1 MDYCQIVSYL
11 ETESHPICKG
21 FYFLVPGTNLED
33 GLRSLK
39 NDVGVRNC
47 RPYALRNNSDID
59 IYMAHSHFNEHIRAD
74 SDVSENEDDDYDVYF
89 VYNSDNDDTASL
101 DQLSDGED
109 EVVDVRIETTLPKTK
124 KKHTKMFDD
133 NFLTRLF
140 NGIEREKY
148 IEKEVKGL
156 IEGVE
161 QLKRCVT
168 FYALAN
174 VLKLYY
180 EINEGK
186 RLVVRCSR
194 DNHGKSMCPYRLWES
209 WMQKE
214 RSFQVKT
221 LADEHTYSRTYEYD
235 SLITPKQLN
244 VLSGEMVSRLLE
256 LFLSY
261 EEDPNVKLII
271 MKGEGRAF
279 CAGGDVAAVVNDI
292 NNGNWKLS
300 ADFSSKQFR
309 LNYLMATYTKPQ
321 VSLLRGIVMG
331 GGAGASIHG
340 RFRVATD
347 NSYFLKPHSF
357 KVNVFGANISKVFA
371 MPETALGLF
380 PDVGAS
386 YYLSR
391 TPGLFGEYVGL
402 TGARL
407 DGAEMLACGLAT
419 HFVPLEK
426 LPLLEDALCKAN
438 TGDPNIVNNII
449 NEYSSTPKL
458 KEKSQYFR
466 LKTIERCFSRRTVE
480 DIISAL
486 EKEADKNMDD
496 WIAWTIKSLKKA
508 SPTSLKISLRSIRE
522 GRLQGVGQCF
532 IREYRMVCT
541 VFQGKYSRDFSEG
554 YRALLL
560 DKDKNP
566 KWEPSKLEFV
576 SDSMVDRYFAAL
588 DDKDWED
595 LKLPARSNLP
605 SYAISKL

>member
-1 MDYCQIVSYL
+1 MAPTNQVLVNESSNVRTIVL
-11 ETESHPICKG
+11 
-21 FYFLVPGTNLED
+21 N
-33 GLRSLK
+33 R
-39 NDVGVRNC
+39 
-47 RPYALRNNSDID
+47 
-59 IYMAHSHFNEHIRAD
+59 
-74 SDVSENEDDDYDVYF
+74 
-89 VYNSDNDDTASL
+89 
-101 DQLSDGED
+101 
-109 EVVDVRIETTLPKTK
+109 
-124 KKHTKMFDD
+124 
-133 NFLTRLF
+133 
-140 NGIEREKY
+140 
-148 IEKEVKGL
+148 
-156 IEGVE
+156 
-161 QLKRCVT
+161 
-168 FYALAN
+168 
-174 VLKLYY
+174 
-180 EINEGK
+180 
-186 RLVVRCSR
+186 
-194 DNHGKSMCPYRLWES
+194 
-209 WMQKE
+209 
-214 RSFQVKT
+214 
-221 LADEHTYSRTYEYD
+221 
-235 SLITPKQLN
+235 PKQLN
-244 VLSGEMVSRLLE
+244 ALSHEMVSRLLE
-256 LFLSY
+256 LFLAY

-292 NNGNWKLS
+292 KNGNWKLG
-300 ADFSSKQFR
+300 ADFFSKEFR

-347 NSYFLKPHSF
+347 NS
-357 KVNVFGANISKVFA
+357 VFA

-391 TPGLFGEYVGL
+391 TPGFFGEYVGL

-426 LPLLEDALCKAN
+426 LSLLEDALCKAN
-438 TGDPNIVNNII
+438 TGDPTIINNII

-480 DIISAL
+480 EIISAL

-496 WIAWTIKSLKKA
+496 WIAWTIESLKKA
-508 SPTSLKISLRSIRE
+508 SPTSLKISLRSFRE
-522 GRLQGVGQCF
+522 GRLQGVGQCL

-541 VFQGKYSRDFSEG
+541 VMQGKFSRDFFEG
-554 YRALLL
+554 CRALLL

-576 SDSMVDRYFAAL
+576 RDDMVDRYFKAL